1 MIARFN
7 NVSTIY
13 SVFEILKDLKV
24 DVNMKFSK
32 NSIEINEICADKTTT
47 FTFKIDTEKLPYYK
61 YDNNIKIVGV
71 NTSYLCT
78 ILKLIE
84 KDNIMEFVINGGLKN
99 KLFIKS
105 KNENNLKQTE
115 AEVDLNDP
123 EFTESSSYIFNSGVY
138 ITMRTDD
145 FYKTINQF
153 NTFSDTAVKFTC
165 TDKLFTIEGGGHNIK
180 TKQEYIYNPDAQDD
194 GIKIQILGDNK
205 LINGKTFCTSSYS
218 IDNILKF
225 KKCTKLG
232 SPKIEI
238 RISDKNLLFLSH
250 DVGNFG
256 KLETFMTPLRE
267 KRKEEDEENEEID
280 YKEKEK
286 EDSNM
291 FNDDSE
297 DDEDS
302 DYF

>member
-24 DVNMKFSK
+24 DVNMRFSK

-47 FTFKIDTEKLPYYK
+47 FTFKIDGDKLPYYK
-61 YDNNIKIVGV
+61 YDNNIKIVGI

-115 AEVDLNDP
+115 AEIDLNDP

-138 ITMRTDD
+138 ITMRTDE

-153 NTFSDTAVKFTC
+153 NTFSETAIKFIC

-180 TKQEYIYNPDAQDD
+180 TKQEYIYNPDGQED
-194 GIKIQILGDNK
+194 GIKIQILGDNN
-205 LINGKTFCTSSYS
+205 LINGKTLCSSKYS

-256 KLETFMTPLRE
+256 KLETFITPVIERV
-267 KRKEEDEENEEID
+267 KEEEEDNEEIN
-280 YKEKEK
+280 YNSRKES
-286 EDSNM
+286 DL
-291 FNDDSE
+291 FDDESE
-297 DDEDS
+297 EDEDS